1 MKHEKIFYLIV
12 LLFMT
17 LTMASCS
24 ENDNTVEEY
33 PNWKAKN
40 EVYFNT
46 LYATTQQKI
55 ASGDTSWKIIPNF
68 SLQLPEKNITLKPEN
83 NIIVEVLKEGKGSGC
98 PIYTDNVRCHYMGRL
113 LPSTSYADGLV
124 FDKSYYGTFN
134 EATANPATFTINGGL
149 VDGFATAMQN
159 MHIGDKWRVYI
170 PYQLG
175 YGKKGAKTIPAYSTL
190 IFEIILVSYYRAD
203 ADVPNVN

>member
-1 MKHEKIFYLIV
+1 
-12 LLFMT
+12 
-17 LTMASCS
+17 
-24 ENDNTVEEY
+24 
-33 PNWKAKN
+33 
-40 EVYFNT
+40 
-46 LYATTQQKI
+46 
-55 ASGDTSWKIIPNF
+55 
-68 SLQLPEKNITLKPEN
+68 
-83 NIIVEVLKEGKGSGC
+83 
-98 PIYTDNVRCHYMGRL
+98 MGRL

-203 ADVPNVN
+203 ADVPKVN

>member
-113 LPSTSYADGLV
+113 LPSTSHIMAHSMKQRLIRQH
-124 FDKSYYGTFN
+124 SPS
-134 EATANPATFTINGGL
+134 TAVL
-149 VDGFATAMQN
+149 STALPLPCR
-159 MHIGDKWRVYI
+159 IC
-170 PYQLG
+170 
-175 YGKKGAKTIPAYSTL
+175 T
-190 IFEIILVSYYRAD
+190 
-203 ADVPNVN
+203 

>member
-1 MKHEKIFYLIV
+1 MKHEKIFYLIA

-68 SLQLPEKNITLKPEN
+68 
-83 NIIVEVLKEGKGSGC
+83 
-98 PIYTDNVRCHYMGRL
+98 
-113 LPSTSYADGLV
+113 
-124 FDKSYYGTFN
+124 
-134 EATANPATFTINGGL
+134 
-149 VDGFATAMQN
+149 
-159 MHIGDKWRVYI
+159 
-170 PYQLG
+170 
-175 YGKKGAKTIPAYSTL
+175 
-190 IFEIILVSYYRAD
+190 
-203 ADVPNVN
+203 